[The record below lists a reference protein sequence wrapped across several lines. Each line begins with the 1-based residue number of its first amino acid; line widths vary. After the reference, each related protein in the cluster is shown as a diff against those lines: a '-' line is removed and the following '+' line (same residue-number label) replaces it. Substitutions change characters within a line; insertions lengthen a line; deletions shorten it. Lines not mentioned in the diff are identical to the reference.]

1 MKELV
6 LTFEMN
12 VKRRE
17 QELIAIDLIQKL
29 KEHSDAVKTNFAQL
43 FHLCESR
50 IKLINLA
57 AQYYKCLASVSYLKY
72 TNN

>member
-6 LTFEMN
+6 LTFELN

-29 KEHSDAVKTNFAQL
+29 KEHSDVVKMNFAQL
-43 FHLCESR
+43 VHLFESR
-50 IKLINLA
+50 VKLINFA
-57 AQYYKCLASVSYLKY
+57 AQYYKCLASAQFRP
-72 TNN
+72 